1 MGKSYVEN
9 SLKRFLKRKVK
20 ITLGVVVT
28 FLITGAVSF
37 GAEEGSIIEG
47 NGTYISHDIWFDGIG
62 TQENILKEDIKIG
75 SDVVLSKDIINNNS
89 ALMSTTVKQNIK
101 NVSLLIAGKDVK
113 LETDNGDYNS
123 GLELKK
129 ANSGLADNNILRAD
143 GKGTISVNGKDLE
156 VDLTNAEEI
165 DGTGSWKSVQ
175 TAINGGKAVNYKNIS
190 LKNPSWVQ
198 SGQTA
203 RNNSEVYNY
212 GTMTSGEMV
221 QRAELNSSA
230 YNYGTLI
237 GTSVQYA
244 RNNGRVYNYGTI
256 ILKGF
261 KLLPIPASGQYT
273 LNDSLAV
280 NYGVIIGAGESGQGV
295 NGSNSILKNYGVIAT
310 DSERGQNSPG
320 TKIENIKIYNY
331 GIIANKGKE
340 KNGEL
345 VGLGQVLNS
354 KNGSGF
360 NYGLI
365 INNGNFGQR
374 LAGENSEIYNYG
386 LIANKGKVG
395 QETQGKNNT
404 GYNYGIIANSDIAGQ
419 YVNGGD
425 GGNKAINYGIIAN
438 NGSDGQI
445 ATYNAIVENYGII
458 ANKGDK
464 GQYSYGKKAEDITN
478 ILNNGIINNSGDY
491 GMGVAE
497 GHKGENNGIVFNHT
511 DKNVLYGN
519 ITNNGAII
527 IKDNGTGAY
536 GGSVVKKGIQID
548 AKNTNDIKI
557 SQIEDSMLVATNQND
572 GVATADKKFTGGTL
586 ADNKNLFVD
595 RYTKDKLT
603 ETVTL
608 NNTTLTGN
616 HITTVVG
623 SDDKSDKTVIST
635 NNDLTLNNSTIIGYF
650 EKDGTLLE
658 VNGNLTLTGN
668 SVINAIAGN
677 KYTGYKGNPLDN
689 VIAVK
694 LDKKG
699 ILTIEENSKVLGKVE
714 GKGMTI
720 LKNSTQVHDKGYNIT
735 KLEILTTRKTNTTI
749 NKLNL
754 QEGLVFSGHQT
765 SKDNTKVILGN
776 NIDIKGGI
784 SFNETNG
791 EILGADITLGDGQT
805 SSDKTIN
812 IDNIT
817 LGTENDVL
825 TIKNIL
831 GTVGEINGN
840 GGKDIVKLEKSAGDT
855 FDYKL
860 KNIDTLDLGN
870 SAWKIGANA
879 NISHDTIT
887 RADGKTTIQ
896 NGTLAG
902 ELQGTAEK
910 GVEFV
915 NSEAVNSVLGNST
928 FGENAKFQMNIGK
941 GMELKAGAEY
951 DIDDTTVDN
960 LKNNV
965 GEKNITASAIFTKA
979 TEQGK
984 DIRVKTAEEMKID
997 SRYSGIYEEMLEN
1010 ASSNSEIL
1018 DTLNS
1023 SDVSSIA
1030 NAVNGKGALGD
1041 TLATTGYKITRDIS
1055 NSFMSA
1061 VNEWGK
1067 KANKGEW
1074 LANAKYINSDVEY
1087 DGANKVKGYD
1097 SDIKSM
1103 VGMIEYGVS
1112 DNTSLGIALGGGDTE
1127 IDVKDA
1133 GTLKG
1138 DNYYIGAYAKHS
1150 VNGFDLTGNLGYT
1163 ISDLEIN
1170 GEGSAD
1176 SSAITLG
1183 GYIKRDIALTETV
1196 RLEPNLSFTYDYIMQ
1211 DNAEGS
1217 GVKADNKDIHVF
1229 EAGTGMNIV
1238 KGFNFE
1244 KGLLE
1249 LEAGVK
1255 YSMADVNR
1263 NEETVISVYGIDNI
1277 NLGNPEIDKTRG
1289 TAHVGFD
1296 YEHTTGFGVNGK
1308 YEMMWSDSGDDSRIT
1323 AGISYRF

>member
-28 FLITGAVSF
+28 FLITGAVSL
-37 GAEEGSIIEG
+37 GAEPQEPIVHG
-47 NGTYISHDIWFDGIG
+47 NGVYIPVNSWLKGIG
-62 TQENILKEDIKIG
+62 NQKENILKNNI
-75 SDVVLSKDIINNNS
+75 VVKNDKAQIDFTISKDLINDNKSLMSSEVLNNINN
-89 ALMSTTVKQNIK
+89 
-101 NVSLLIAGKDVK
+101 SLELIDKAINKKTDFDENKLSGNNGAYNLGLSGIGEINTEDKTYDKIK
-113 LETDNGDYNS
+113 LEKENEIHVNKGF
-123 GLELKK
+123 LKK
-129 ANSGLADNNILRAD
+129 
-143 GKGTISVNGKDLE
+143 T
-156 VDLTNAEEI
+156 
-165 DGTGSWKSVQ
+165 TGNQ
-175 TAINGGKAVNYKNIS
+175 NHTAIYLGGK
-190 LKNPSWVQ
+190 
-198 SGQTA
+198 
-203 RNNSEVYNY
+203 NSK
-212 GTMTSGEMV
+212 T
-221 QRAELNSSA
+221 
-230 YNYGTLI
+230 
-237 GTSVQYA
+237 
-244 RNNGRVYNYGTI
+244 
-256 ILKGF
+256 F
-261 KLLPIPASGQYT
+261 
-273 LNDSLAV
+273 
-280 NYGVIIGAGESGQGV
+280 NYGVIDSIGHGQGLAASDSEAY
-295 NGSNSILKNYGVIAT
+295 NFGIILSGNMGQTAFEKSVGGEKNNIRLYNYGYISGAQGIGSDESIA
-310 DSERGQNSPG
+310 
-320 TKIENIKIYNY
+320 YNY
-331 GIIANKGKE
+331 GIISYAKSDGAQALTQ
-340 KNGEL
+340 KNNQEAH
-345 VGLGQVLNS
+345 
-354 KNGSGF
+354 

-365 INNGNFGQR
+365 KSESNGQSTWHSNGKLKNFGLIISKKNGQYFESGSIDVIGVNYGLIKSER
-374 LAGENSEIYNYG
+374 NGQHLNSSNSESRIYNYG
-386 LIANKGKVG
+386 VIESQENGQVNAGNNGKS
-395 QETQGKNNT
+395 
-404 GYNYGIIANSDIAGQ
+404 YNYGIIKNSA
-419 YVNGGD
+419 VNI
-425 GGNKAINYGIIAN
+425 NHAAIKSGENPNDTESKYTENSGLIIADT
-438 NGSDGQI
+438 GH
-445 ATYNAIVENYGII
+445 AFW
-458 ANKGDK
+458 
-464 GQYSYGKKAEDITN
+464 GKVT
-478 ILNNGIINNSGDY
+478 
-491 GMGVAE
+491 
-497 GHKGENNGIVFNHT
+497 NNGIVLSKADILENKGANKV
-511 DKNVLYGN
+511 DKT
-519 ITNNGAII
+519 TNNGVYII
-527 IKDNGTGAY
+527 
-536 GGSVVKKGIQID
+536 
-548 AKNTNDIKI
+548 
-557 SQIEDSMLVATNQND
+557 
-572 GVATADKKFTGGTL
+572 
-586 ADNKNLFVD
+586 
-595 RYTKDKLT
+595 TKDGT
-603 ETVTL
+603 
-608 NNTTLTGN
+608 
-616 HITTVVG
+616 TTVEV
-623 SDDKSDKTVIST
+623 SDKTENLTDSKKVSEIQK
-635 NNDLTLNNSTIIGYF
+635 NNIFVNNLNTDSNVTLTVDTPNLDNKHITAVLGKESKADTVVKATDDLIFNNSTVIGYF

-658 VNGNLTLTGN
+658 VKGDLTLSGN

-677 KYTGYKGNPLDN
+677 EYTGYTGDALNN
-689 VIAVK
+689 VVAVK
-694 LDKKG
+694 LSDNG
-699 ILTIEENSKVLGKVE
+699 TLTIEENSKVLGLVQGNGTAVLKDNKE
-714 GKGMTI
+714 HHNKGFDV
-720 LKNSTQVHDKGYNIT
+720 KE
-735 KLEILTTRKTNTTI
+735 LEIKTTQEKGTATTVDNLKVTNGVVI
-749 NKLNL
+749 AGS
-754 QEGLVFSGHQT
+754 ET
-765 SKDNTKVILGN
+765 SKDNTKITFGN
-776 NIDIKGGI
+776 NINIVGGI
-784 SFNETNG
+784 SFNEHGTGGN
-791 EILGADITLGDGQT
+791 LGADITLGDGQT

-812 IDNIT
+812 IENIT
-817 LGTENDVL
+817 LGTGDDVL
-825 TIKNIL
+825 TINNIL
-831 GTVGEINGN
+831 GKVGEINGN
-840 GGKDIVKLEKSAGDT
+840 GGNDTVNLKNSTGTHDT

-870 SAWKIGANA
+870 SAWKIGENA

-902 ELQGTAEK
+902 ELKGTAEK

-928 FGENAKFQMNIGK
+928 FGDNAKFQMNIGK
-941 GMELKAGAEY
+941 DMELIAGAEY
-951 DIDDTTVDN
+951 DIEDKAVEN

-1163 ISDLEIN
+1163 ISDLEVN

-1183 GYIKRDIALTETV
+1183 GYVKRDIALTETV

-1229 EAGTGMNIV
+1229 EAGAGMNIV

-1308 YEMMWSDSGDDSRIT
+1308 YETMWSDSGDDSRIT

>member
-28 FLITGAVSF
+28 FLITGAVAF
-37 GAEEGSIIEG
+37 AEPVITGDG
-47 NGTYISHDIWFDGIG
+47 VYIPANSWIAGIG
-62 TQENILKEDIKIG
+62 KTENILAEDIIWNGQEILKADDINN
-75 SDVVLSKDIINNNS
+75 LSKYMGEETKEI
-89 ALMSTTVKQNIK
+89 VKSS
-101 NVSLLIAGKDVK
+101 SLLGKNSVNAGDS
-113 LETDNGDYNS
+113 ENDYTISGEIFGDNGNYSAGLSYS
-123 GLELKK
+123 GDNIIKAGETRSEFSLERVLVI
-129 ANSGLADNNILRAD
+129 SDNEIYYAGQVARENETAVN
-143 GKGTISVNGKDLE
+143 KGIIT
-156 VDLTNAEEI
+156 
-165 DGTGSWKSVQ
+165 
-175 TAINGGKAVNYKNIS
+175 GGKAPDKDSKAYGI
-190 LKNPSWVQ
+190 
-198 SGQTA
+198 GQYA
-203 RNNSEVYNY
+203 EGINAKVYNY
-212 GTMTSGEMV
+212 GVISTSNNNG
-221 QRAELNSSA
+221 QRARE
-230 YNYGTLI
+230 G
-237 GTSVQYA
+237 
-244 RNNGRVYNYGTI
+244 
-256 ILKGF
+256 
-261 KLLPIPASGQYT
+261 
-273 LNDSLAV
+273 
-280 NYGVIIGAGESGQGV
+280 GE
-295 NGSNSILKNYGVIAT
+295 A
-310 DSERGQNSPG
+310 
-320 TKIENIKIYNY
+320 YNY
-331 GIIANKGKE
+331 GIITGNISQ
-340 KNGEL
+340 
-345 VGLGQVLNS
+345 GQNIVDS
-354 KNGSGF
+354 F
-360 NYGLI
+360 
-365 INNGNFGQR
+365 
-374 LAGENSEIYNYG
+374 
-386 LIANKGKVG
+386 
-395 QETQGKNNT
+395 
-404 GYNYGIIANSDIAGQ
+404 GYNYGIIANSGQ
-419 YVNGGD
+419 RGQAANGT
-425 GGNKAINYGIIAN
+425 KSFVYNYGIIAN
-438 NGSDGQI
+438 NSQIGQI
-445 ATYNAIVENYGII
+445 GVNLTNYGIIMNAGQGGQTSNTKNDTKLYNFGTIANKGIGGQVIYFSDKKNIFNGEAYNYGVIVNQGACGQIFSSNLHQGAIYNYGII
-458 ANKGDK
+458 ANDGNDGQAL
-464 GQYSYGKKAEDITN
+464 GQYHGGEISDGVKSYN
-478 ILNNGIINNSGDY
+478 YGIIANTGNHGIFTDDAGESFNY
-491 GMGVAE
+491 GVVANKGIISE
-497 GHKGENNGIVFNHT
+497 GETATSLGGEGKIHNNGIVINNNGYFANT
-511 DKNVLYGN
+511 NIGGQNGASQNVKNNGVVIVKNTGLGLNDNYKPNNNGIEINAKDENN
-519 ITNNGAII
+519 ITITEIA
-527 IKDNGTGAY
+527 KD
-536 GGSVVKKGIQID
+536 
-548 AKNTNDIKI
+548 
-557 SQIEDSMLVATNQND
+557 MLVVTNQDDN
-572 GVATADKKFTGGTL
+572 VVTADKKFAGGTL
-586 ADNKNLFVD
+586 AENTNLFVD

-608 NNTTLTGN
+608 DNKTLTGN

-623 SDDKSDKTVIST
+623 KDDTTDKAVISA
-635 NNDLTLNNSTIIGYF
+635 NDDLTLNNSSIVGYF

-658 VNGNLTLTGN
+658 VKGDLTLSGN

-677 KYTGYKGNPLDN
+677 EYTGYTGDALNN
-689 VIAVK
+689 VVAVK
-694 LDKKG
+694 LSDNG
-699 ILTIEENSKVLGKVE
+699 TLTIGENSKVLGLVQGNGTAVLKDNKE
-714 GKGMTI
+714 HHNKGFDV
-720 LKNSTQVHDKGYNIT
+720 KE
-735 KLEILTTRKTNTTI
+735 LEIKTTQEKGTATTVDNLKVTNGVVI
-749 NKLNL
+749 AGS
-754 QEGLVFSGHQT
+754 ET
-765 SKDNTKVILGN
+765 SKDKTKIIFGN
-776 NIDIKGGI
+776 NINIVGGI
-784 SFNETNG
+784 SFNEHGTGGN
-791 EILGADITLGDGQT
+791 LGADITLGDGQT

-812 IDNIT
+812 IDSIT
-817 LGTENDVL
+817 LGTGDDIL
-825 TIKNIL
+825 TINNIL
-831 GTVGEINGN
+831 GKVGEINGN
-840 GGKDIVKLEKSAGDT
+840 GGNNTVNLKNSTGTHDT

-870 SAWKIGANA
+870 SAWKIGENA
-879 NISHDTIT
+879 SISHDITT

-902 ELQGTAEK
+902 ELKGTAEK

-915 NSEAVNSVLGNST
+915 DSEAVNSVLGNST
-928 FGENAKFQMNIGK
+928 FGDNAKFQMNIGK
-941 GMELKAGAEY
+941 DMKLIAGAEY
-951 DIDDTTVDN
+951 DIEDKAVEN

-1018 DTLNS
+1018 DTLNN

-1163 ISDLEIN
+1163 ISDLEVN

-1229 EAGTGMNIV
+1229 EAGAGMNIV

-1296 YEHTTGFGVNGK
+1296 YEQTTGFGVNGK

>member
-37 GAEEGSIIEG
+37 AEINMPENKNENWLNGIGTEKTLENTVLNINDNGNTAVEVSNNTIIIKKGDKAKTEINLKNLSNGVYNNVKTSLELGKNALNSGTAGNTYVVSGTLPENYNAGLKYKDNVGNSLKADGNGKYSVIEAGTTSIQTVELEREWDSDYVAGQYAVRNGIVINKGIIEITAPQNKKNTIG
-47 NGTYISHDIWFDGIG
+47 QESDFDGIA
-62 TQENILKEDIKIG
+62 
-75 SDVVLSKDIINNNS
+75 INYGI
-89 ALMSTTVKQNIK
+89 IK
-101 NVSLLIAGKDVK
+101 N
-113 LETDNGDYNS
+113 
-123 GLELKK
+123 
-129 ANSGLADNNILRAD
+129 
-143 GKGTISVNGKDLE
+143 KGI
-156 VDLTNAEEI
+156 
-165 DGTGSWKSVQ
+165 
-175 TAINGGKAVNYKNIS
+175 
-190 LKNPSWVQ
+190 
-198 SGQTA
+198 GQ
-203 RNNSEVYNY
+203 RGVHIYNY
-212 GTMTSGEMV
+212 GV
-221 QRAELNSSA
+221 
-230 YNYGTLI
+230 LI
-237 GTSVQYA
+237 
-244 RNNGRVYNYGTI
+244 ND
-256 ILKGF
+256 
-261 KLLPIPASGQYT
+261 GQY
-273 LNDSLAV
+273 
-280 NYGVIIGAGESGQGV
+280 GQW
-295 NGSNSILKNYGVIAT
+295 
-310 DSERGQNSPG
+310 G
-320 TKIENIKIYNY
+320 TKYSYNY
-331 GIIANKGKE
+331 GIIANKGDRAQYGANSVE
-340 KNGEL
+340 VKNYGILMNTGMEAQYI
-345 VGLGQVLNS
+345 GKNS
-354 KNGSGF
+354 KG
-360 NYGLI
+360 
-365 INNGNFGQR
+365 
-374 LAGENSEIYNYG
+374 YNYG
-386 LIANKGKVG
+386 LINNGDGTTDHDKRGQSMANGGVGYNYGLIDVSASGQYTAQKGSLAENYGVIKVEKQG
-395 QETQGKNNT
+395 QTAEHNSEIRNYGIVASNEDSQVITHSST
-404 GYNYGIIANSDIAGQ
+404 GYNYGVLYNKQGNIISASYSNTTES
-419 YVNGGD
+419 Y
-425 GGNKAINYGIIAN
+425 NYGILITEGN
-438 NGSDGQI
+438 VPFNDNTSSRDTI
-445 ATYNAIVENYGII
+445 T
-458 ANKGDK
+458 NKGIVLKRDGDK
-464 GQYSYGKKAEDITN
+464 LSVFDDTSFHFTEHKNVGEYTSGKIESGTENKSNDVF
-478 ILNNGIINNSGDY
+478 INNLG
-491 GMGVAE
+491 
-497 GHKGENNGIVFNHT
+497 
-511 DKNVLYGN
+511 
-519 ITNNGAII
+519 
-527 IKDNGTGAY
+527 
-536 GGSVVKKGIQID
+536 
-548 AKNTNDIKI
+548 
-557 SQIEDSMLVATNQND
+557 
-572 GVATADKKFTGGTL
+572 ADKKT
-586 ADNKNLFVD
+586 
-595 RYTKDKLT
+595 
-603 ETVTL
+603 TVTEIDDNL
-608 NNTTLTGN
+608 SYA
-616 HITTVVG
+616 HITTAVTNDVG
-623 SDDKSDKTVIST
+623 TVIKKDG
-635 NNDLTLNNSTIIGYF
+635 DLTLNNSTIIGYF
-650 EKDGTLLE
+650 EKDGTLLNVDGE
-658 VNGNLTLTGN
+658 LTLSGE

-677 KYTGYKGNPLDN
+677 EYTGYTGDELKD
-689 VIAVK
+689 VVAVK
-694 LDKKG
+694 LTDNG
-699 ILTIEENSKVLGKVE
+699 TLTIKENSKVLGAV
-714 GKGMTI
+714 KGNGTLI
-720 LKNSTQVHDKGYNIT
+720 YENIDDELYSNTQEVDSAVIRTTDK
-735 KLEILTTRKTNTTI
+735 NTTDI
-749 NKLNL
+749 TLANLTLKDSKTGVENAGKLIIDNQSNKKLDGKEVSTTVTL
-754 QEGLVFSGHQT
+754 A
-765 SKDNTKVILGN
+765 N
-776 NIDIKGGI
+776 NINIEKGIDGSSSANGI
-784 SFNETNG
+784 EL
-791 EILGADITLGDGQT
+791 ILGDGQT

-817 LGTENDVL
+817 LGTGDDIL
-825 TIKNIL
+825 TINNIL
-831 GTVGEINGN
+831 GKVGEINGN
-840 GGKDIVKLEKSAGDT
+840 GGNDTVNLKNSTGTHDT

-902 ELQGTAEK
+902 ELKGTAEK

-915 NSEAVNSVLGNST
+915 NNEAVNSVLGNST
-928 FGENAKFQMNIGK
+928 FGDNAKFQMNIGK
-941 GMELKAGAEY
+941 DMKLIAGAEY
-951 DIDDTTVDN
+951 DIEDKAVEN

-1018 DTLNS
+1018 DTLNN

-1030 NAVNGKGALGD
+1030 NAVNGKGTLGD

-1163 ISDLEIN
+1163 ISDLEVN

-1229 EAGTGMNIV
+1229 EAGAGMNIV

>member
-20 ITLGVVVT
+20 ITLGLVVT
-28 FLITGAVSF
+28 FMITGAVAF

-47 NGTYISHDIWFDGIG
+47 NGTYISHDIWLDGIG

-75 SDVVLSKDIINNNS
+75 NDVVLSKDIINNNS

-143 GKGTISVNGKDLE
+143 GKGTISVNGKDWTGELK
-156 VDLTNAEEI
+156 DAEEI
-165 DGTGSWKSVQ
+165 DGKDTGKGVQ
-175 TAINGGKAVNYKNIS
+175 TAINGGKAVNYGNITIKYDPDKNS
-190 LKNPSWVQ
+190 QNKGWGH

-203 RNNSEVYNY
+203 RKNSEVYNY
-212 GTMTSGEMV
+212 GTMTSREIV

-237 GTSVQYA
+237 GTHVQYA
-244 RNNGRVYNYGTI
+244 GNNGRVYNYGTI
-256 ILKGF
+256 KTG
-261 KLLPIPASGQYT
+261 SHGQNI

-280 NYGVIIGAGESGQGV
+280 NYGIIIGAGESGQGV

-310 DSERGQNSPG
+310 DSQRGQNSVG
-320 TKIENIKIYNY
+320 TENIKIYNY
-331 GIIANKGKE
+331 GIIANKGNKQ
-340 KNGEL
+340 L

-365 INNGNFGQR
+365 INDGHLGQR

-386 LIANKGKVG
+386 LIANKGKAG
-395 QETQGKNNT
+395 QEIQGKNNT
-404 GYNYGIIANSDIAGQ
+404 GYNYGIIANSDTAGQ
-419 YVNGGD
+419 YAAGD
-425 GGNKAINYGIIAN
+425 KGGNKAINYGIIAN
-438 NGSDGQI
+438 VGNDGQLATAGAI
-445 ATYNAIVENYGII
+445 AENYGII
-458 ANKGDK
+458 ANTGGY
-464 GQYSYGKKAEDITN
+464 GQKSYGVISEETLN
-478 ILNNGIINNSGDY
+478 ILNNGIINNNGGY
-491 GMGVAE
+491 GMYTGDDLE
-497 GHKGENNGIVFNHT
+497 HKGENNGIVFNYIN
-511 DKNVLYGN
+511 KPVLYGN
-519 ITNNGAII
+519 ITNNGVTIV
-527 IKDNGTGAY
+527 KDTGSGEY
-536 GGSVVKKGIQID
+536 FGSSVVENGIRID
-548 AKNTNDIKI
+548 AKDKKNIKI
-557 SQIEDSMLVATNQND
+557 SRVEKGNIFVATNQIENI
-572 GVATADKKFTGGTL
+572 VKEKKFTGGTL
-586 ADNKNLFVD
+586 AENTNLFVD

-608 NNTTLTGN
+608 DNKTLTGN

-623 SDDKSDKTVIST
+623 SDDNSDKTVIST

-720 LKNSTQVHDKGYNIT
+720 LKNSTQVHNKGYNIT

-812 IDNIT
+812 IDSIT

-870 SAWKIGANA
+870 SIWKIGANA
-879 NISHDTIT
+879 DVSHGTT
-887 RADGKTTIQ
+887 TKAGEKTTIQ
-896 NGTLAG
+896 NGTLTG
-902 ELQGTAEK
+902 ELKGTAEK
-910 GVEFV
+910 GIEFI
-915 NSEAVNSVLGNST
+915 NNEAVNKVIGNST

-941 GMELKAGAEY
+941 DMKLEAGAEY
-951 DIDDTTVDN
+951 NLDDTT
-960 LKNNV
+960 KNNLAGIKDKV
-965 GEKNITASAIFTKA
+965 TASAIFTTA
-979 TEQGK
+979 K
-984 DIRVKTAEEMKID
+984 DDTSKELRVKSAKEMNID
-997 SRYSGIYEEMLEN
+997 ERYSGIYEEMLKN

-1018 DTLNS
+1018 DTLNN

-1030 NAVNGKGALGD
+1030 NAINGKGALGD

-1163 ISDLEIN
+1163 ISDLEVN
-1170 GEGSAD
+1170 REGSAD

-1229 EAGTGMNIV
+1229 EAGAGMNIV

-1244 KGLLE
+1244 KELLE

-1308 YEMMWSDSGDDSRIT
+1308 YETMWSDSGDDSRIT

>member
-1 MGKSYVEN
+1 MGKGYVEN
-9 SLKRFLKRKVK
+9 SLKRFLKRKIK
-20 ITLGVVVT
+20 ITLGVVVS
-28 FLITGAVSF
+28 FLITGMVSF

-47 NGTYISHDIWFDGIG
+47 NGTYISHDTWLDGIG
-62 TQENILKEDIKIG
+62 AQENILKEDIKIG
-75 SDVVLSKDIINNNS
+75 NDVVLSKDIINNNS

-129 ANSGLADNNILRAD
+129 INSGLTDNNILRAD
-143 GKGTISVNGKDLE
+143 GKGTISVNGKDWTGELK
-156 VDLTNAEEI
+156 DAEEI
-165 DGTGSWKSVQ
+165 DGKDTGKGVQ
-175 TAINGGKAVNYKNIS
+175 TAINGGKAVNYGNITIKYDPDENS
-190 LKNPSWVQ
+190 QNKGWMH

-203 RNNSEVYNY
+203 RKNSEVYNY
-212 GTMTSGEMV
+212 GTMTSREMV

-237 GTSVQYA
+237 GTHVQYA
-244 RNNGRVYNYGTI
+244 GNNGRVYNYGTI
-256 ILKGF
+256 K
-261 KLLPIPASGQYT
+261 SDRYGQDVI
-273 LNDSLAV
+273 NNSLAV
-280 NYGVIIGAGESGQGV
+280 NYGIIIGKGTVGQNVKGD
-295 NGSNSILKNYGVIAT
+295 NSILKNYGVIAI
-310 DSERGQNSPG
+310 DSNRGQNSIE
-320 TKIENIKIYNY
+320 TENIKIYNY
-331 GIIANKGKE
+331 GIIANKEIKE
-340 KNGEL
+340 NGVL
-345 VGLGQVLNS
+345 LGLGQVLYS

-365 INNGNFGQR
+365 INEGNVGQR

-386 LIANKGKVG
+386 LIANKGKAG
-395 QETQGKNNT
+395 QEIQGKNNT
-404 GYNYGIIANSDIAGQ
+404 GYNYGIIANSDTAGQ
-419 YVNGGD
+419 YADGD
-425 GGNKAINYGIIAN
+425 KGGNKAINYGIIAN
-438 NGSDGQI
+438 VGNDGQL
-445 ATYNAIVENYGII
+445 ATYNATAENYGII

-464 GQYSYGKKAEDITN
+464 GQYSYGKEAGDIIN
-478 ILNNGIINNSGDY
+478 ILNNGIINNSGDH
-491 GMGVAE
+491 GMYVAGV
-497 GHKGENNGIVFNHT
+497 HKGENNGIVFNHT

-519 ITNNGAII
+519 ITNNGVII
-527 IKDNGTGAY
+527 IKDNGKGAY
-536 GGSVVKKGIQID
+536 SSSVVKKGIQID
-548 AKNTNDIKI
+548 AKDEKNIKI
-557 SQIEDSMLVATNQND
+557 SKVEKGNIFVATNQIENIEE
-572 GVATADKKFTGGTL
+572 KKFTGGTL

-595 RYTKDKLT
+595 RYTKGKLT

-608 NNTTLTGN
+608 DNKTLTGN

-623 SDDKSDKTVIST
+623 SDDNSDKTVIST

-720 LKNSTQVHDKGYNIT
+720 LKNSTQVHNKGYNIT

-812 IDNIT
+812 IDSIT

-870 SAWKIGANA
+870 STWKIGKNA
-879 NISHDTIT
+879 DISHDTT
-887 RADGKTTIQ
+887 TKANEKTTIQ

-902 ELQGTAEK
+902 ELKGTSEK
-910 GVEFV
+910 GIEFI
-915 NSEAVNSVLGNST
+915 NNEAVNKVIGNST

-941 GMELKAGAEY
+941 DMKLEAGAEY
-951 DIDDTTVDN
+951 NFDDTT
-960 LKNNV
+960 KNNLAGIKDKV
-965 GEKNITASAIFTKA
+965 TASAIFT
-979 TEQGK
+979 TVK
-984 DIRVKTAEEMKID
+984 DDTSKELRVKSAKEMNID
-997 SRYSGIYEEMLEN
+997 ERYSGIYEEMLKN

-1030 NAVNGKGALGD
+1030 NAINGKGALGD

-1061 VNEWGK
+1061 VNEWDK
-1067 KANKGEW
+1067 KADKGEW
-1074 LANAKYINSDVEY
+1074 LTNAKYISSDVEY
-1087 DGANKVKGYD
+1087 DGANNVKGYD
-1097 SDIKSM
+1097 SDINSM

-1112 DNTSLGIALGGGDTE
+1112 ENTAYGIALGGGDTE
-1127 IDVKDA
+1127 INVKDA

-1150 VNGFDLTGNLGYT
+1150 VNGFDLVGNLGYT
-1163 ISDLEIN
+1163 ISDLEVN

-1176 SSAITLG
+1176 SSAITFG
-1183 GYIKRDIALTETV
+1183 GYIKKDVALTETV
-1196 RLEPNLSFTYDYIMQ
+1196 RIEPNFSFTYDYIMQ
-1211 DNAEGS
+1211 DNGEGN
-1217 GVKADNKDIHVF
+1217 GVKVDNKDIHVF
-1229 EAGTGMNIV
+1229 EASAGMNIV
-1238 KGFNFE
+1238 KGFNLE
-1244 KGLLE
+1244 TGVLE
-1249 LEAGVK
+1249 LKAGAK
-1255 YSMADVNR
+1255 YSMADINR
-1263 NEETVISVYGIDNI
+1263 NEETVISVYGIDDI
-1277 NLGNPEIDKTRG
+1277 NLGNPEVDKTRG
-1289 TAHVGFD
+1289 TANIGFD
-1296 YEHTTGFGVNGK
+1296 YEHNSGFGVNGK

-1323 AGISYRF
+1323 AGVSYRF